1 MPSAAPSDDDG
12 GTFAA
17 GGKHSRDDS
26 LNDDDAGAQLASM
39 GDEAPQGYAQL
50 VRALQQRSMNRS
62 VSTPARGGG
71 PSLADEANRRGLS
84 QVEQDLRLAAQ
95 VGQTLL
101 NEKGALQV
109 RLESSERANQKLL
122 ERLGKAV
129 RENMTLERVRRSH
142 FSLRIETPRTNPK
155 IQRLEESLGN
165 LDQADASNRALLV
178 SLEEDRKTI
187 SRLSHDSGKLV
198 AVTAT
203 LKQLQTAHADLLE
216 DLAAERR
223 RADSAE
229 ARARKTA
236 DRAED
241 LDERLRK
248 ACSDLEEMRQAKV
261 LSAKRSSDALALLRA
276 KQPAPGGGAS
286 PGGADEAGD
295 ADSAP
300 APDASQT
307 RELMRIVET
316 LVEENQ
322 LLRSES
328 MELHGLLERER
339 EDQELARE
347 ENGFLSAL
355 GIRTAPG
362 SGGDED
368 EERAGA
374 GVDPDDGDQVPRR
387 RAGFFPRRQSASST
401 FSQTSP
407 QLDQSQS
414 STFGAVESGPLGKRP
429 AAARTRSGASVGG
442 KIPVGRPRNRRTQ
455 SVDLSSQVQPVSLCL
470 DDDACRPRADPR
482 CVQTDTTTSAPTS
495 PNPASARAASIF
507 SNASEDPDMSLT
519 SSERPRRKHRPLSLS
534 LNSSV
539 FSPAP
544 AADTSLPEA
553 EESVLVSPFTRT
565 APAHRR
571 QSSQTSFKYG
581 LASPRLEQTPQR
593 SLRSPRPSPS
603 RRTSSAR
610 TVDMSTQTTPPPSP
624 RPLPVVERAVGPSTR
639 PQSPLLD
646 SADAEHRSLREL
658 TASPISSAGAPSSS
672 GPSGPSRAAIEP
684 RTAALGQL
692 IEYGSKLLARVQAAD
707 IATQEKRLRKQNL
720 PGDVKHLAQA
730 AIREL
735 VSLLLH

>member
-12 GTFAA
+12 GTSAA

-26 LNDDDAGAQLASM
+26 LNEDDAGAQLASM
-39 GDEAPQGYAQL
+39 DDEAPQGYAQL
-50 VRALQQRSMNRS
+50 VRALQQRSMARS

-129 RENMTLERVRRSH
+129 RENMTLERVRRGH
-142 FSLRIETPRTNPK
+142 FSLRNETLRTHTK
-155 IQRLEESLGN
+155 KQRLEESLGN

-187 SRLSHDSGKLV
+187 SRLSHDSSKLV

-203 LKQLQTAHADLLE
+203 LKQLQIAHAGLLE

-229 ARARKTA
+229 ARARKTT

-261 LSAKRSSDALALLRA
+261 LSAKRSSDALAILRA

-286 PGGADEAGD
+286 PGGADETGD

-368 EERAGA
+368 EEGAGA

-387 RAGFFPRRQSASST
+387 RAGFFPRRQSASSI

-429 AAARTRSGASVGG
+429 AAARTRSGASAGG

-455 SVDLSSQVQPVSLCL
+455 SVDLSSQVPPVSLCL
-470 DDDACRPRADPR
+470 DNHACRPRADPR

-507 SNASEDPDMSLT
+507 SNASEDPDTSLT

-639 PQSPLLD
+639 PQSPFLD
-646 SADAEHRSLREL
+646 SAEAEHRSLREL
-658 TASPISSAGAPSSS
+658 TASPTSSAGAPSSS